1 MNDEFENAL
10 TWFQAAP
17 ANWLKSA
24 KQDLNA
30 CAEWIWGVLQGD
42 FNEDATTAQTVTS
55 TVISM
60 IPFVDQICDVRDVV
74 ANCKKINAEPK
85 ETWHWV
91 GLALTLIGLFPTLG
105 SLVKGCGKVMFAS
118 LRKASHASGAAK
130 VSSQAIE
137 FAIRNLNNFIARPE
151 VRKTLKALKIDNP
164 YKYLSRKV
172 RELSAQITVSRLLT
186 AFDAAKGAAESM
198 LNLVKKW
205 GSEALASRAGSLLT
219 MIDQVRKQA
228 DQMLSRALRPVQE
241 ILDKLANRLNV
252 EADTMHRSYLNT
264 VNPHAWKGM
273 SEVEELTAFE
283 KGKPSWV
290 DVGRVKYK
298 ALEDYV
304 PKSGWPD
311 LSEHAPR
318 FLKEKFNTFHKLE
331 AVIYAPGTKLYRI
344 LAPNSLD
351 NSICWMTEQEFKALK
366 SKADWRRRFAVW
378 ASWNNNGEYVT
389 YTVPP
394 GSGLRAWRG
403 PAASQKMAKT
413 DYVLEGGAEQIVLD
427 PRDLRPEYLGR
438 RQSTGWGYSNFGEKV
453 SLTGVPVLTN
463 NFKDYSK

>member
-17 ANWLKSA
+17 SSWLKSA

-74 ANCKKINAEPK
+74 ANCKRINAEPK

-118 LRKASHASGAAK
+118 IRKASHASGTAK
-130 VSSQAIE
+130 ATSVAIDA
-137 FAIRNLNNFIARPE
+137 AIRNLNTFLARPE

-164 YKYLSRKV
+164 YKYLSKKV
-172 RELSAQITVSRLLT
+172 RELSAQVNTAKLLQ
-186 AFDAAKGAAESM
+186 AFDVAKDAADGM
-198 LNLVKKW
+198 LSLVKKW
-205 GSEALASRAGSLLT
+205 GSQALATRAGSLVTL
-219 MIDQVRKQA
+219 IAQVRKQA
-228 DQMLSRALRPVQE
+228 DQMLGKALRPVQD

-252 EADTMHRSYLNT
+252 EADMMHRSHLNQ
-264 VNPHAWKGM
+264 VNPHAWKGT
-273 SEVEELTAFE
+273 SEAEELAVFE
-283 KGKPSWV
+283 KQKPDWV
-290 DVGRVKYK
+290 DRGAERYK
-298 ALEDYV
+298 ALRKYTHV
-304 PKSGWPD
+304 PGWPD
-311 LSEHAPR
+311 LSENAPW
-318 FLKEKFNTFHKLE
+318 FLKNKFNTFHKVE
-331 AVIYAPGTKLYRI
+331 AVSYPPGTKLYRVI
-344 LAPNSLD
+344 APNSMD
-351 NSICWMTEQEFKALK
+351 NSICWMTESEFKALK
-366 SKADWRRRFAVW
+366 TKADWRRRFAVW

-394 GSGLRAWRG
+394 GPGLRAWRG
-403 PAASQKMAKT
+403 PAASQTMAKS

-427 PRDLRPEYLGR
+427 PREIQAEYLGR
-438 RQSTGWGYSNFGEKV
+438 RQPTNWGYSNFGEKI
-453 SLTGVPVLTN
+453 SLTGVPVLSN
-463 NFKDYSK
+463 NFKDYAK